1 MIICLW
7 GCLRYI
13 LSYTLRTYFLNWLQL
28 SLFFFL
34 VLRRWWSFVILRS
47 SLFTTTICKCLDD
60 LYKNWL
66 TLLARN
72 SDFLGKLLSVFC
84 FAFDVCL
91 RGENCKT
98 VVKAVKL
105 HKLCYDFRCKSRL
118 GIFSKFSCKRI
129 LPVER
134 AFPLF
139 DLVLVVD
146 RFEHAWSKLGPN
158 LAENSICL

>member
-1 MIICLW
+1 MVVCLW
-7 GCLRYI
+7 GGLRYI
-13 LSYTLRTYFLNWLQL
+13 LSYTLCTYFLYWLQL
-28 SLFFFL
+28 CLFFVL

-47 SLFTTTICKCLDD
+47 SMFNTTTCKCFDN

-72 SDFLGKLLSVFC
+72 SNFLSKLLSVFC
-84 FAFDVCL
+84 FAFNVCL
-91 RGENCKT
+91 RGENSKT

-105 HKLCYDFRCKSRL
+105 HKLCYNFSCKSRL
-118 GIFSKFSCKRI
+118 GVLSKFFCKGI

-134 AFPLF
+134 AFSLF
-139 DLVLVVD
+139 NLVLIVD